1 MGYLSPDVGKRET
14 VRPFPWTM
22 RMSRRS
28 RSDPPTGTFD
38 AIEDANRRMPTGS
51 DGRNP
56 LIIRIPSLF
65 RNRWTFY
72 SWSWTYTTRTLSP
85 SET

>member
-1 MGYLSPDVGKRET
+1 
-14 VRPFPWTM
+14 M
-22 RMSRRS
+22 RTDRRS
-28 RSDPPTGTFD
+28 MSGPPTGTFD
-38 AIEDANRRMPTGS
+38 AIEDTDQRIPTGS

-56 LIIRIPSLF
+56 PDMRIPSLF

>member
-1 MGYLSPDVGKRET
+1 MRKRVT
-14 VRPFPWTM
+14 VRPFSWTM
-22 RMSRRS
+22 RMGKQSMS
-28 RSDPPTGTFD
+28 GPPTGTFD
-38 AIEDANRRMPTGS
+38 AIEYTDRRMSTGS
-51 DGRNP
+51 YGRNP
-56 LIIRIPSLF
+56 PNMRIPSLF

>member
-1 MGYLSPDVGKRET
+1 MAYLSPDVRKLVTG
-14 VRPFPWTM
+14 RPFPWTM
-22 RMSRRS
+22 RTDRRS
-28 RSDPPTGTFD
+28 IQSPPTGTSD
-38 AIEDANRRMPTGS
+38 ATEDMDRRMPTGS

-56 LIIRIPSLF
+56 PDMHIPSLF